1 MTIGNKANIGVNDE
15 DTVIIVPKKKKP
27 KTKVPWQTILNC
39 KMKRYDEE
47 IVRKLPNEFRDSF
60 KDYNHKSISDS
71 PWHFDQNNYS
81 YF

>member
-1 MTIGNKANIGVNDE
+1 MTKISLNEE
-15 DTVIIVPKKKKP
+15 DTVIIVPKKRKKP
-27 KTKVPWQTILNC
+27 KQKVAWQTILNC
-39 KMKRYDEE
+39 KMKRYDDE
-47 IVRKLPNEFRDSF
+47 IIRKLPNEFRDSF